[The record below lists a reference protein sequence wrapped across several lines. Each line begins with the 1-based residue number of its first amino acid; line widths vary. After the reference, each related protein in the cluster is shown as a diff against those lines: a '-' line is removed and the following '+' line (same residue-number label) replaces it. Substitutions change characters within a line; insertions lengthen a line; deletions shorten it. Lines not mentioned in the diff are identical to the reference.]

1 VRLLEA
7 RMRIRTVVVVLLA
20 IALLAWFL
28 QHADLA
34 AVWGHVRSARVDYLF
49 VAAVCVALS
58 YWIRAMRWRHL
69 LSPIGPARFRTV
81 LRTTVIGFAALGV
94 LPARA
99 GDLLRPYLLARREG
113 LRASAVFATIVIERV
128 LDLITVLGLL
138 AVYVWGFADPQSLPP
153 SLLGPIEVSAAAA
166 GAVALA
172 LLAVMWLLASHPER
186 VETLVWMASRL
197 LPKPMAQRLVRLVS
211 TFSMGF
217 AVTRDPKGLLWSVL
231 WSVPLWIVIAAEAW
245 VVTIAFGID
254 MPFTGAFL
262 LQALL
267 VIGVAVPTPAA
278 VGGFHEAYRIGVTT
292 FFGAPNDQA
301 VAAGIVVHA
310 IAYIPVV
317 LIGIVLMAQ
326 DGLSFGRLH
335 EFAGAARHKELAPTD
350 EVPILRSSGR

>member
-1 VRLLEA
+1 
-7 RMRIRTVVVVLLA
+7 MRIRTAVVLLLA

-34 AVWGHVRSARVDYLF
+34 EVWGHVKSARVDYLL
-49 VAAVCVALS
+49 VAAICVGLS
-58 YWIRAMRWRHL
+58 YWMRAMRWRHL

-81 LRTTVIGFAALGV
+81 LRTTLIGFAALGL

-99 GDLLRPYLLARREG
+99 GDVLRPYLLARREG

-128 LDLITVLGLL
+128 LDLMAVLGLL
-138 AVYVWGFADPQSLPP
+138 AVYVWGFADPHSLPP
-153 SLLGPIEVSAAAA
+153 SLLRPIEASAAVA
-166 GAVALA
+166 GTVALT
-172 LLAVMWLLASHPER
+172 LLVVMWLLAAHPER
-186 VETLVWMASRL
+186 VGTLVLMASRV
-197 LPKPMAQRLVRLVS
+197 LPQRVTQRLVRLVS
-211 TFSMGF
+211 TFVMGF
-217 AVTRDPKGLLWSVL
+217 AVTRKPKALLWSVL
-231 WSVPLWIVIAAEAW
+231 WSVPLWVVIAAEAW
-245 VVTIAFGID
+245 VVTVAFGID
-254 MPFTGAFL
+254 MPFTGSFL

-292 FFGAPNDQA
+292 FFGAANDQA

-310 IAYIPVV
+310 LAYIPVV

-326 DGLSFGRLH
+326 DGLSFGRLQ
-335 EFAGAARHKELAPTD
+335 EFAGAARHKELASTD